1 MGSSDTEACGRC
13 GMTTVV
19 SATEDGEGEGDAD
32 VFDGGRIEVAEAD
45 LRTVAWPARLLGR
58 AKRTLDDVAM
68 RLTYDR

>member
-19 SATEDGEGEGDAD
+19 SATEDGDGEGDAD
-32 VFDGGRIEVAEAD
+32 VFGGERIEVAESQ
-45 LRTVAWPARLLGR
+45 LRTVTWPARWLGR
-58 AKRTLDDVAM
+58 VKRRLNEVAM